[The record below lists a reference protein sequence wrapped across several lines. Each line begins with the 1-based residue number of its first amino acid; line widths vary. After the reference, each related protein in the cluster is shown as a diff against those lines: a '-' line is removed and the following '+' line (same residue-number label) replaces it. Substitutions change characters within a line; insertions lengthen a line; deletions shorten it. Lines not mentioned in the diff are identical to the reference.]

1 MIRNYF
7 KVAYRTLLRN
17 KFHSIINITGLA
29 IGISA
34 CLIIYLI
41 VNFELSFNKEISG
54 YDRIYRIHSKFSG
67 TFSGLNRGAPTAV
80 APHVRSNFSGV
91 ESVALFFC
99 FGSKVEIPT
108 GTEIKKLEKQ
118 DAVAIVDTSYFK
130 VIDSYEWVIGSPD
143 VLLKPHQVVLTESQA
158 KKYFGELEFNQM
170 MGKEVIYRDSLIT
183 HVAGIVHDLPFNTD
197 LSFTDFISAPT
208 TQASWLKKNYDL
220 DDWTSTNSSTQIFV
234 KALTGTT
241 HQTLLDQ
248 LPQLTKIYDEKSN
261 WDATNT
267 FAAQP
272 LSDIHFNSETGI
284 FDFSRSATHLPTMI
298 TLIFVAILLLV
309 IAAINFVNLETAQ
322 AIKRAKEV
330 GVRKVLG
337 SSQSRLVAQFL
348 CEGLLLTLIAIIVA
362 LPLTEIGLNSF
373 KEFVP
378 EGVTL
383 NFLDIIPFLAGSIL
397 FIGILASA
405 YPAFVLSSFRPV
417 QALKNQTSM
426 SSSQSGT
433 AFLRKALI
441 VFQFSF
447 AQILI
452 ISTLVVG
459 WQIRF
464 LLNKDLGFKKDAVIY
479 FNTPWYEDFSKK
491 EVLANEISRIPEIS
505 EISMSNDPP
514 SSNGWS
520 SQSVKVNNGSEEVSV
535 NAYRKFGDTQYLK
548 FYNIELLAGR
558 NLMAS
563 DTVKE
568 YLINETMMKTIGF
581 ANPEEALDKII
592 IQGKKKFSIVGVVK
606 DFHTRSL
613 HDAIDP
619 VMMANEQK
627 NFSCFNIRFQ
637 TTNQSGD
644 KLKAGLDKIE
654 MAWKKVYPEV
664 PFEHQFLDD
673 TIKNYYKTEQRTS
686 KLAKT
691 AMGLAIFISCLGLF
705 GLVSFTASQR
715 TKEIGIRKVLGASV
729 QQIVMLLSKDFILL
743 VVLAFVIALPVAL
756 YASNQWLSSFPYRT
770 DLPIWMFVVTGLA
783 ALMIA
788 FITVSL
794 QTVRAATVNPVESL
808 RNE

>member
-7 KVAYRTLLRN
+7 TVAYRTLLRN

-54 YDRIYRIHSKFSG
+54 YDRLYRIHSKFSG

-80 APHVRSNFSGV
+80 APYVDTNFSGV

-108 GTEIKKLEKQ
+108 GSEIKKLEKQ

-130 VIDSYEWVIGSPD
+130 LFDSYEWLIGSPD
-143 VLLKPHQVVLTESQA
+143 VLLKPHQTVLTESQA
-158 KKYFGELEFNQM
+158 KKYFGELDIAQVI
-170 MGKEVIYRDSLIT
+170 GKEVIYRDSLET
-183 HVAGIVHDLPFNTD
+183 HVAGIVRDLPFNTD
-197 LSFTDFISAPT
+197 FSFTDFISAPT
-208 TQASWLKKNYDL
+208 TQASWLKKNYNL

-234 KALTGTT
+234 KVLEGTT

-248 LPQLTKIYDEKSN
+248 LPQLTKIYDEKSS

-322 AIKRAKEV
+322 AIRRAKEV

-337 SSQSRLVAQFL
+337 SSQTRLVVQFL
-348 CEGLLLTLIAIIVA
+348 CEGLLLTLIAIIIA

-373 KEFVP
+373 DEFVP
-378 EGVTL
+378 KGVTV
-383 NFLDIIPFLAGSIL
+383 NFLDILPFLIFSIL
-397 FIGILASA
+397 FIGLLASA
-405 YPAFVLSSFRPV
+405 YPAFVLSSFRPALV
-417 QALKNQTSM
+417 LKNQVSVTG
-426 SSSQSGT
+426 SQSRT
-433 AFLRKALI
+433 AFLRKSLI

-447 AQILI
+447 AQVLI
-452 ISTLVVG
+452 IGTLVVG

-479 FNTPWYEDFSKK
+479 VHTPWWGDYSKQQ
-491 EVLANEISRIPEIS
+491 VFAAEIATIPEIS
-505 EISMSNDPP
+505 EISMSSDPP

-520 SQSVKVNNGSEEVSV
+520 SQSVKVDNGKEEISV
-535 NAYRKFGDTQYLK
+535 NAFRKNGDTKYLK
-548 FYNIELLAGR
+548 FYDIELLAGR
-558 NLMAS
+558 NLMES

-568 YLINETMMKTIGF
+568 YLINETMLKALGF
-581 ANPEEALDKII
+581 TKPEEALDKLIT
-592 IQGKKKFSIVGVVK
+592 QGKNKFPIVGVVK

-613 HDAIDP
+613 HDPIDP
-619 VMMANEQK
+619 VMMANKQK
-627 NFSCFNIRFQ
+627 DFTCFNIRFQ
-637 TTNQSGD
+637 TANQSGD

-654 MAWKKVYPEV
+654 TAWKKVYTDV
-664 PFEHQFLDD
+664 PFEHLFLDD

-686 KLAKT
+686 KLTKT

-715 TKEIGIRKVLGASV
+715 IKEIGIRKVLGASV
-729 QQIVMLLSKDFILL
+729 QQIVLLLSKDFILL
-743 VVLAFVIALPVAL
+743 VILAFVIALPVSL
-756 YASNQWLSSFPYRT
+756 YAANQWLSSFPYRT
-770 DLPIWMFVVTGLA
+770 DLPVWMFIVTAVA
-783 ALMIA
+783 AIVIA
-788 FITVSL
+788 FITVSF
-794 QTVRAATVNPVESL
+794 QTVKAATVNPVESL